1 MGGFGSLYY
10 GLKYPDMFCYIYACS
25 PGVYIP
31 NTPSLDE
38 YFQNENL
45 PGITIEIGTEDFLFQ
60 AADAFE
66 KALTGA
72 GVKHEYITRNGVH
85 DWTFWKACT
94 PKIIEKVGAAFE

>member
-1 MGGFGSLYY
+1 MLAV
-10 GLKYPDMFCYIYACS
+10 PVYIYQTLRRWMNISRTRICRAS
-25 PGVYIP
+25 
-31 NTPSLDE
+31 
-38 YFQNENL
+38 
-45 PGITIEIGTEDFLFQ
+45 TIEIGTEDFLFQ